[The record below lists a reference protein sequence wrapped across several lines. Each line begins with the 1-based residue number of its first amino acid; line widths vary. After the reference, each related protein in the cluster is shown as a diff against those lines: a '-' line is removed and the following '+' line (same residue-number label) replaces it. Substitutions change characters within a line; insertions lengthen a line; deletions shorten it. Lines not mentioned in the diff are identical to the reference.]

1 MSETQVDIQPEMN
14 MQQILDT
21 VPAAQRALFQRYHI
35 GGCSSCAY
43 QPTDTLAQVCKDH
56 NLLDVNDVVRTILLA
71 HETDQNMQVP
81 PQTVKEWIDGGE
93 LDRFLDVRTPDEL
106 AKASI
111 PGAEALDFN
120 DSEKYMQLPKDT
132 KMVFFCAP
140 FRDLVLNSI
149 STTPLPPGGIGS
161 SVYSATVQPQLVFT
175 FEMTSSASPSFTIS
189 NSCFTTSPSKTVP
202 NSNLGDA
209 TTSFAYSPFGSIA
222 TGFGADFAAFF
233 FGFGLDAAFSGDSP
247 DVRSVVSRS
256 RVSGCDVA
264 GWDEDESS
272 GWDDPASTGA
282 DAVTSPAG
290 GGRTMPDAQN
300 ATRKLRIATGGP

>member
-1 MSETQVDIQPEMN
+1 MSETQVDIQPEMT

-132 KMVFFCAP
+132 KMVFFCHVGERSLDVASY
-140 FRDLVLNSI
+140 FIGHGFTQVYSMR
-149 STTPLPPGGIGS
+149 GGIDAWS
-161 SVYSATVQPQLVFT
+161 RDVDSAVPQY
-175 FEMTSSASPSFTIS
+175 
-189 NSCFTTSPSKTVP
+189 TTE
-202 NSNLGDA
+202 A
-209 TTSFAYSPFGSIA
+209 
-222 TGFGADFAAFF
+222 
-233 FGFGLDAAFSGDSP
+233 
-247 DVRSVVSRS
+247 
-256 RVSGCDVA
+256 
-264 GWDEDESS
+264 
-272 GWDDPASTGA
+272 
-282 DAVTSPAG
+282 
-290 GGRTMPDAQN
+290 
-300 ATRKLRIATGGP
+300 